1 MIMEGFNIFYI
12 GKNSPIPSKDKYE
25 IKLILRV
32 ETLSKEWDRKHWN
45 ILENQKAQKKK
56 SMYFHW
62 ENSHWLWI

>member
-25 IKLILRV
+25 IKLILKV

-45 ILENQKAQKKK
+45 ILEN
-56 SMYFHW
+56 
-62 ENSHWLWI
+62 